1 MRLDF
6 KVQGTTG
13 LIANLYGFVDDVQ
26 RGILVEVD
34 RYGTHTQASARSFA
48 RKDTGKMA
56 AEIHDRRSDQGRVAE
71 VGWNVADFIR
81 DGDYPYFY
89 VHELGSS
96 TISPQSMIGP
106 AHRIHAP
113 IMQRNVSALLRSV
126 SARRSAK

>member
-26 RGILVEVD
+26 RGILVETD
-34 RYGTHTQASARSFA
+34 RYGVNTQAGARAFA
-48 RKDTGKMA
+48 RKKTGKMA
-56 AEIHDRRSDQGRVAE
+56 NEIQDRRSDQGRVAE
-71 VGWNVADFIR
+71 VGWNLADFTR

-96 TISPQSMIGP
+96 SVSPQPMIGP

-126 SARRSAK
+126 SARRSAR